1 MLIRCRCMAVLIG
14 CVGCPSNSNEYDV
27 RIFVSSEPMK
37 IRINE
42 RIVFVFTINEVFV
55 KAL

>member
-1 MLIRCRCMAVLIG
+1 MAVLIG